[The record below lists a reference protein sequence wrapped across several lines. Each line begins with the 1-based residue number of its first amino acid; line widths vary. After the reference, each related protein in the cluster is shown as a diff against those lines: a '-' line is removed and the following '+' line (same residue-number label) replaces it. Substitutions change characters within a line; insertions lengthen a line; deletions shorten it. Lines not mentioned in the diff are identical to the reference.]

1 MRNKPLKRPL
11 KAVLVHAAVEF
22 PRTHDLQS
30 LLLLL
35 RNNGISVRPE
45 IEEASALTRFAVE
58 ARYPGDIEPITQEEV
73 ALAIEM
79 AERAVSWARAQIC
92 KVAEPGERPVQL
104 E

>member
-35 RNNGISVRPE
+35 RNNRVSVPPE
-45 IEEASALTRFAVE
+45 IEQASALTRVAIE
-58 ARYPGDIEPITQEEV
+58 ARYPGDIEPITREEV
-73 ALAIEM
+73 ALEIHM
-79 AERAVSWARAQIC
+79 AEKVVAWARVQIC
-92 KVAEPGERPVQL
+92 EVQGPGERGVQL